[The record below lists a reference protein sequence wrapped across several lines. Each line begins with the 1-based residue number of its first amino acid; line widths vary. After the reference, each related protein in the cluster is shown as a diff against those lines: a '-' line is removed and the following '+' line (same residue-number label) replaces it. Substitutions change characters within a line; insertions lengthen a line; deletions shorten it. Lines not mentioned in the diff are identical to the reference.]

1 MTLEKNNTEKQNNR
15 VGLIILA
22 ILVGVYII
30 GTIIFSYI
38 ALPGTYLNGKEISFA
53 SKKQALASAPDDFGL
68 MVKGIDDRKLNIR
81 AGDIDYKAELPRDAK
96 IDQNPFLWPKAL
108 ISKQKQD
115 YDFEYKIH
123 YSEDKLD
130 KLIDN
135 SELTN
140 GITKPENAKIVVKDK
155 ELQIQKEVE
164 GNEVKRDKLKKAIID
179 GINTKN
185 SEINLDKSFYK
196 HPEIRSDS
204 EKLNAIL
211 EDAKHL
217 KEMKIS
223 FNFNGFDLK
232 LEGDNLYDLFDVDES
247 GFNLN
252 YDRVHEYVKYLAEQ
266 TDTYGKNRKFNATGI
281 GEIVVNPGVYGF
293 KLNIDGMIDKI
304 YEQVNSRKSGDI
316 EPVYTNIA
324 FTRTENG
331 TDIGDTYVEVDISR
345 QHMWFYKNGN
355 LIMETD
361 LVSGRNVDQW
371 QSNVGVGQILGK
383 EANAKLKG
391 VNFDGQTEYETPVD
405 YWMPIGWDGEGFH
418 DAPWRGAFG
427 GQIYLSNGSHGC
439 FNLPPS
445 AAKTLFENVDFVTP
459 VVVYESSTNLSP
471 PMVY

>member
-1 MTLEKNNTEKQNNR
+1 M
-15 VGLIILA
+15 
-22 ILVGVYII
+22 
-30 GTIIFSYI
+30 S
-38 ALPGTYLNGKEISFA
+38 
-53 SKKQALASAPDDFGL
+53 
-68 MVKGIDDRKLNIR
+68 
-81 AGDIDYKAELPRDAK
+81 
-96 IDQNPFLWPKAL
+96 
-108 ISKQKQD
+108 
-115 YDFEYKIH
+115 
-123 YSEDKLD
+123 
-130 KLIDN
+130 
-135 SELTN
+135 
-140 GITKPENAKIVVKDK
+140 
-155 ELQIQKEVE
+155 
-164 GNEVKRDKLKKAIID
+164 
-179 GINTKN
+179 
-185 SEINLDKSFYK
+185 
-196 HPEIRSDS
+196 
-204 EKLNAIL
+204 
-211 EDAKHL
+211 
-217 KEMKIS
+217 IS

-247 GFNLN
+247 GLNLN